1 MTVMLGEDLGV
12 PLPPVT
18 EKERGGAI
26 TVAFDGL
33 DKRVGLVLR
42 AFPVVDRLN
51 KPTPWQ
57 DIHKG
62 PAIPPIVTLALVCR

>member
-12 PLPPVT
+12 SFPPVT
-18 EKERGGAI
+18 EKEGSFPI
-26 TVAFDGL
+26 TVALDGP
-33 DKRVGLVLR
+33 DKCVSFVLR
-42 AFPVVDRLN
+42 PFPVVDGLN

-62 PAIPPIVTLALVCR
+62 PAIPPIVTRELVGP